1 MWDFGLSRLYV
12 FLLSC
17 SGLQPHEQNNMHN
30 NKPSIQFITCI
41 FLMLVCIGTTCAQ
54 EICTNGVDDDNDGLI
69 DLNDSEDCACTS
81 VSSVTSLLPN
91 PSFEVYDCLPTTLSE
106 LSCAETWEQATVTT
120 SDYFVNVPG
129 AFWDNII
136 PVPLPDGQGVAG
148 FHICKLAID
157 PTLAVPEYYTYN
169 EYIGGCLLAPIEA
182 GVEYTIEMSLAGSS
196 WNGLTASTGA
206 YYGPIDIT
214 IYGSSACPE
223 WPIILDTNV
232 YGCPTVLEEWVEL
245 GHTSYSADETWQTI
259 TIQFTPDT
267 DIQAVMIGGPCE
279 VPSDFN
285 ADYSPQNDPN
295 PPLPYFFIDN
305 LLLNETSLFSSSIET
320 TGSYCAEDLTLLG
333 TSDTLAEYVQWYYN
347 GVALPS
353 QTNTQLAWSD
363 LNLSEGTY
371 QFIAFQN
378 DSICAGSQIE
388 VSLPPSITP
397 AIEASTQSGCEPLSV
412 QFNHVTPTPSIA
424 CEWDFGDGNT
434 AEECNPTHVYTE
446 SGLYSIDIRVTFEN
460 GCTYDTTY
468 QQYIEVTP
476 PPQAVFTASPQPTTI
491 DDTEITFTSTSTT
504 APLIYTWSFEDG
516 TPEASAEENPV
527 VNFPPIPGYYTISL
541 VVENANGCVDSLSS
555 FILIE
560 SDGTITLP
568 NIFTPNGDGD
578 NDRFVPFEAFPG
590 NWILTIFNR
599 WGVEVFATENL
610 SQGWNGDDSPSA
622 TYYWVLQPRD
632 EQQGE
637 NRAGY
642 VMLVRD

>member
-1 MWDFGLSRLYV
+1 MGDS
-12 FLLSC
+12 S
-17 SGLQPHEQNNMHN
+17 S
-30 NKPSIQFITCI
+30 T
-41 FLMLVCIGTTCAQ
+41 
-54 EICTNGVDDDNDGLI
+54 DGL
-69 DLNDSEDCACTS
+69 N
-81 VSSVTSLLPN
+81 
-91 PSFEVYDCLPTTLSE
+91 
-106 LSCAETWEQATVTT
+106 
-120 SDYFVNVPG
+120 
-129 AFWDNII
+129 
-136 PVPLPDGQGVAG
+136 
-148 FHICKLAID
+148 
-157 PTLAVPEYYTYN
+157 
-169 EYIGGCLLAPIEA
+169 
-182 GVEYTIEMSLAGSS
+182 
-196 WNGLTASTGA
+196 
-206 YYGPIDIT
+206 
-214 IYGSSACPE
+214 
-223 WPIILDTNV
+223 
-232 YGCPTVLEEWVEL
+232 YGCPTLLEEWVEL
-245 GHTSYSADETWQTI
+245 GHTTFSALLTWQTI
-259 TIQFTPDT
+259 TIQFTPTT

-279 VPSDFN
+279 VPIEFSAAFN
-285 ADYSPQNDPN
+285 IYN
-295 PPLPYFFIDN
+295 PYFFIDN

-460 GCTYDTTY
+460 GCTYDTVY
-468 QQYIEVTP
+468 QQYIEVIP
-476 PPQAVFTASPQPTTI
+476 PPQAVFTASPQPTTVNNTQLSFFPESNDAIVQWQWNFGEVSPNI
-491 DDTEITFTSTSTT
+491 DVESPTV
-504 APLIYTWSFEDG
+504 L
-516 TPEASAEENPV
+516 
-527 VNFPPIPGYYTISL
+527 FPSIPGSYPVEL
-541 VVENANGCVDSLSS
+541 VVINSSGCVDTVSA
-555 FILIE
+555 FIFID

-578 NDRFVPFEAFPG
+578 NDRFIPFEAFPG
-590 NWILTIFNR
+590 KWTLTIFNR

-632 EQQGE
+632 GQQGE
-637 NRAGY
+637 SRAGY
-642 VMLVRD
+642 VMLVRE